1 MYKDITTYSRNDV
14 KREIRVLENEAN
26 GIKFR
31 VHKHID
37 YGNEWLLSCYELNI
51 SNVPL
56 KTEDMN
62 EAKKKALV
70 TMAEFFNKIVHKYK
84 KAIEE
89 LKVKI
94 LEMNDDAQNGEKE
107 NFA

>member
-26 GIKFR
+26 GIKFW

-70 TMAEFFNKIVHKYK
+70 TMAEFFNKIVQKYK

-94 LEMNDDAQNGEKE
+94 QEKLWDE
-107 NFA
+107 NIQI

>member
-26 GIKFR
+26 GIKFW

-62 EAKKKALV
+62 EAKEKALV
-70 TMAEFFNKIVHKYK
+70 EMAKFFNKMVQKYK
-84 KAIEE
+84 KAIEKATALSMAHACIE
-89 LKVKI
+89 L
-94 LEMNDDAQNGEKE
+94 
-107 NFA
+107 FY

>member
-1 MYKDITTYSRNDV
+1 MYKDITTHSRNDV
-14 KREIRVLENEAN
+14 KSEIRVLENEAN

-56 KTEDMN
+56 ETEDMN
-62 EAKKKALV
+62 EAKEKALV
-70 TMAEFFNKIVHKYK
+70 AVSYTNLDEIPNDITAVIKEL
-84 KAIEE
+84 EE
-89 LKVKI
+89 Y
-94 LEMNDDAQNGEKE
+94 
-107 NFA
+107 

>member
-56 KTEDMN
+56 KEGYRN
-62 EAKKKALV
+62 PIGFRQWV
-70 TMAEFFNKIVHKYK
+70 VHS
-84 KAIEE
+84 I
-89 LKVKI
+89 I
-94 LEMNDDAQNGEKE
+94 
-107 NFA
+107 

>member
-56 KTEDMN
+56 K
-62 EAKKKALV
+62 
-70 TMAEFFNKIVHKYK
+70 
-84 KAIEE
+84 
-89 LKVKI
+89 
-94 LEMNDDAQNGEKE
+94 
-107 NFA
+107 

>member
-62 EAKKKALV
+62 EAKEKALV
-70 TMAEFFNKIVHKYK
+70 EMVKFFNKMVQKYK
-84 KAIEE
+84 KTIEE

-94 LEMNDDAQNGEKE
+94 EVRNVTRRKI
-107 NFA
+107 

>member
-62 EAKKKALV
+62 EAKEKALV
-70 TMAEFFNKIVHKYK
+70 EMVKFFNKMVQKYK
-84 KAIEE
+84 KTIEE

-94 LEMNDDAQNGEKE
+94 EVQNVTRRKI
-107 NFA
+107 

>member
-26 GIKFR
+26 GIKFM

-62 EAKKKALV
+62 EAKEKALV
-70 TMAEFFNKIVHKYK
+70 EMAKFFNKMVQKYK

-94 LEMNDDAQNGEKE
+94 EVRNVTRRKI
-107 NFA
+107 